1 MSDLSLRT
9 LQGLPWD
16 MSAYRQEFLANPMA
30 HRDFEHALAHVEKAM
45 GRLWAM
51 VEEADH
57 KSGVMTSSFSRQDV
71 SKYLADLVI
80 CAVRLAN
87 MNPSGPINLESAVIA
102 RAKDKLGV
110 DLE

>member
-16 MSAYRQEFLANPMA
+16 MGSYRKEFLVNPVA

-45 GRLWAM
+45 GRLWTM

-57 KSGVMTSSFSRQDV
+57 QEGVMAASFPKQDV
-71 SKYLADLVI
+71 SKYIADLVI

-87 MNPSGPINLESAVIA
+87 VNPSGPVDLEAAVA
-102 RAKDKLGV
+102 TRAKDKLGIS
-110 DLE
+110 LK